1 MMKKLISMLLVLV
14 MVLALA
20 STAMADCHL
29 ERYDWVKFTRD
40 AHAYTAARDSK
51 KTENVVKA
59 GSVAQVERVC
69 GDFVRLVVNVN
80 AMTMCWFKCSALEKI
95 TTGVRISNVI
105 WAKGGKGMST
115 SVSIEKI
122 NGIKGYYV
130 KVTGHT
136 NLRKNPGLE
145 CKSQGVVEKCTLLK
159 TTGYIGADN
168 RIIIPGTYNWVQ
180 VCYKGKKLWVSK
192 NFLRS
197 KRIGDISYV
206 NLYTKDGEF
215 VKCI

>member
-1 MMKKLISMLLVLV
+1 MKKLISMLLVLT
-14 MVLALA
+14 MTLALA
-20 STAMADCHL
+20 STAMAACNL
-29 ERYDWVKFTRD
+29 ERYDWVEFVKD
-40 AHAYTAARDSK
+40 ANSYTAAKASK
-51 KTENVVKA
+51 KTNNVVKA

-69 GDFVRLVVNVN
+69 GDYVRLIVNAD
-80 AMTMCWFKCSALEKI
+80 AMTMCWFKSSALKEI
-95 TTGVRISNVI
+95 TSNRMTHVV

-115 SVSIEKI
+115 SVSMERIE
-122 NGIKGYYV
+122 GIKGYYV

-192 NFLRS
+192 NFLRT

-206 NLYTKDGEF
+206 NLYTKEGKF
-215 VKCI
+215 VKGI